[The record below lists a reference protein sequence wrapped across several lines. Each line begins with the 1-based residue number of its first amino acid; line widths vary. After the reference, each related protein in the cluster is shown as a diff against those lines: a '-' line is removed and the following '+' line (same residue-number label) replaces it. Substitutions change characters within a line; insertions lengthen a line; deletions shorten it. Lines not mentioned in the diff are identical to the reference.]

1 MNTKL
6 IEWVIN
12 KTEGEKVLVDTLN
25 YVSHCLTRSV
35 KQEHFPKEVLFLLGG
50 IRETVEHH

>member
-6 IEWVIN
+6 TEWVIN

-50 IRETVEHH
+50 IGDTVEHH

>member
-6 IEWVIN
+6 TEWVIN

-50 IRETVEHH
+50 IGETVEHH